1 MEPFRPLVDLTARA
15 IAAQAGPDVTPAA
28 KQALAGLIALDLP
41 LTGETSPVSVALSR
55 LATSLAQSFEA
66 RVVTLALPEPPAPL
80 VLAGLGR

>member
-15 IAAQAGPDVTPAA
+15 IAGPEVTPPA
-28 KQALAGLIALDLP
+28 KRQLAKLIAWDLP
-41 LTGETSPVSVALSR
+41 LGGETSPVAVAISR

-66 RVVTLALPEPPAPL
+66 RKLTLALPRPPAPL